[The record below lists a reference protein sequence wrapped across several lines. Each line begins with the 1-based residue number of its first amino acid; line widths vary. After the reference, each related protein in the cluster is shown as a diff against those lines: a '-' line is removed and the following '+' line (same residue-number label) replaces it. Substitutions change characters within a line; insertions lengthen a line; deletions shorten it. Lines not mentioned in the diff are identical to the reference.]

1 MITFKLTCIK
11 WSPLL
16 SGCGHFFRGANE
28 WWANNVGSC
37 CARVGSGVQTGA
49 TTPNIVGHV
58 GSCCV
63 RVGSGVQTDTATP
76 NIGGPTMLEVVV
88 SVLVVVCKLV
98 QQLPTL
104 VGQQCWESLC
114 PCWWWCANG
123 CSNSQQYAA
132 TSNRVCRRTQ
142 HGKIQQC
149 WELLANNVAS
159 VCRGVLVVSY
169 SYFSFDAIRSRNT
182 IKSIKFCRVIDIS
195 PYYLHFFFIKA
206 PRVVKPV

>member
-37 CARVGSGVQTGA
+37 CARVGSGVQTDA
-49 TTPNIVGHV
+49 TTPNIGE
-58 GSCCV
+58 
-63 RVGSGVQTDTATP
+63 RR
-76 NIGGPTMLEVVV
+76 MLGVVV
-88 SVLVVVCKLV
+88 PVLVVVCERV

-123 CSNSQQYAA
+123 CRNSQQYAA
-132 TSNRVCRRTQ
+132 TSNRVSRRTQ

-149 WELLANNVAS
+149 WELLTNNVAS
-159 VCRGVLVVSY
+159 VCRGGLVVSY
-169 SYFSFDAIRSRNT
+169 SYFSFNAIRSRNT
-182 IKSIKFCRVIDIS
+182 MKS
-195 PYYLHFFFIKA
+195 L
-206 PRVVKPV
+206 

>member
-37 CARVGSGVQTGA
+37 CARVGSGVQTDA
-49 TTPNIVGHV
+49 TTPNI
-58 GSCCV
+58 
-63 RVGSGVQTDTATP
+63 
-76 NIGGPTMLEVVV
+76 GGRRMLGVVV
-88 SVLVVVCKLV
+88 PVLVVVCERV
-98 QQLPTL
+98 QQLATL

-159 VCRGVLVVSY
+159 VCRGALVVSY
-169 SYFSFDAIRSRNT
+169 SYISFDAIRSRNT
-182 IKSIKFCRVIDIS
+182 IKSIKFCRMIDIS
-195 PYYLHFFFIKA
+195 LYYLNFFLLKLLGLLSLYNNHQPALNGHLAI
-206 PRVVKPV
+206 PTPG